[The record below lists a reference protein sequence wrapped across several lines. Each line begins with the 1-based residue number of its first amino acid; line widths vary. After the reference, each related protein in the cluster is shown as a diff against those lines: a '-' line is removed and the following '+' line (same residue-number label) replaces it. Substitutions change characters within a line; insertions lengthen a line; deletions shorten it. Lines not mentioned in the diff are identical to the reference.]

1 MPQCD
6 THYIMAFFKNQLK
19 TFDIYDIIPAM
30 TISAD
35 TILNFHH
42 LRTSAHIQC
51 LNYFAGLLG
60 YHFPEHDNDKM
71 SGPICMGY
79 AYINYAKYH
88 PDCKLTQPQLE
99 LYHDKH
105 AEHHHT
111 QPHHLEY
118 YSDTTTI
125 PDVILIEMVC
135 DWHSANFEQRFVT
148 NEDTRDYTV
157 QRFFNESIL
166 SNPKYKWHPAQI
178 DLINELITFLGN
190 YADHDAIMAIWRPVM
205 FD

>member
-1 MPQCD
+1 MQR
-6 THYIMAFFKNQLK
+6 
-19 TFDIYDIIPAM
+19 YDIIPAM
-30 TISAD
+30 AISAD
-35 TILNFHH
+35 TILKFHH

-88 PDCKLTQPQLE
+88 PDCKLTPPQLE
-99 LYHDKH
+99 LYNDKH
-105 AEHHHT
+105 HEHHHT

>member
-1 MPQCD
+1 M
-6 THYIMAFFKNQLK
+6 IISLK
-19 TFDIYDIIPAM
+19 TIMD
-30 TISAD
+30 
-35 TILNFHH
+35 FHH
-42 LRTSAHIQC
+42 KRTQAHIDC

-88 PDCKLTQPQLE
+88 PDCKLTPTQLE
-99 LYHDKH
+99 LYNDKH
-105 AEHHHT
+105 HEHHHT

-118 YSDTTTI
+118 YADTRTI
-125 PDVILIEMVC
+125 PNIVLVEMVC

-166 SNPKYKWHPAQI
+166 SNPKYKLHPVQI

-190 YADHDAIMAIWRPVM
+190 YADHDAVMTIWRPVM

>member
-6 THYIMAFFKNQLK
+6 THYIMTIFKNQLK
-19 TFDIYDIIPAM
+19 TFGIYDIIPAM
-30 TISAD
+30 AISAD
-35 TILNFHH
+35 TILKFHH

-88 PDCKLTQPQLE
+88 PDCKLTPPQLE

-135 DWHSANFEQRFVT
+135 DWHSANFEQRFIT
-148 NEDTRDYTV
+148 HEDPLDCTV
-157 QRFFNESIL
+157 SDFFEKHIL
-166 SNPKYKWHPAQI
+166 HNPRYKWHPAQI

>member
-1 MPQCD
+1 MI
-6 THYIMAFFKNQLK
+6 H
-19 TFDIYDIIPAM
+19 
-30 TISAD
+30 
-35 TILNFHH
+35 
-42 LRTSAHIQC
+42 
-51 LNYFAGLLG
+51 
-60 YHFPEHDNDKM
+60 
-71 SGPICMGY
+71 
-79 AYINYAKYH
+79 AKYH
-88 PDCKLTQPQLE
+88 PDCKLTPPQLE

-190 YADHDAIMAIWRPVM
+190 YADHDAIMTIWRPVM